1 MEKTFAMVKPDGV
14 QRGLIGEVIRRIEQK
29 GFRLVGLK
37 MMVITEELAREHYRE
52 HVDKGFFPEL
62 LAFITSGP
70 VVAMVWEGEG
80 VIATL
85 RSMMGKTNPAEA
97 LPGTIRGD
105 LAVNVSQNIIHGS
118 DSPESAEREINIFF
132 KPEELISYSR
142 EIERWIY

>member
-1 MEKTFAMVKPDGV
+1 MEKTFTMVKPDGV
-14 QRGLIGEVIRRIEQK
+14 QRGLIGEVIKRIEQK
-29 GFRLVGLK
+29 GFRLIGLK
-37 MMVITEELAREHYRE
+37 MMVITEELAREHYAE

-62 LAFITSGP
+62 LDFITSGP

-85 RSMMGKTNPAEA
+85 RTMMGKTNPAEA

-132 KPEELISYSR
+132 KPEELIPYSR